1 MGRGNLAFF
10 IWHFL
15 YILSKSQSSGK
26 YYCGQS
32 SDLDRR
38 LQQDNDPKYRLT
50 KTTKRF
56 EGPWKVIWSRDCSN
70 RSSAVKLEK
79 TIKKR
84 GIGRYLE
91 DQQSS

>member
-1 MGRGNLAFF
+1 MGF
-10 IWHFL
+10 WV
-15 YILSKSQSSGK
+15 YILQSKSTGRF
-26 YYCGQS
+26 YCGQTD
-32 SDLDRR
+32 DLDRR
-38 LQQDNDPKYRLT
+38 LQQHNDPKYRLT